1 MSSTGTSAP
10 AVAGLSW
17 ATSRLITL
25 AAGVSTASTT
35 ASASSCWHRVTKR
48 ILLGGMKWLLRCGGS
63 SHGTATFTRVT
74 MDTEGLVSNYN
85 AVISTRHADIVEL
98 CQETS
103 RV

>member
-35 ASASSCWHRVTKR
+35 ARASSCWQTVTKR
-48 ILLGGMKWLLRCGGS
+48 ILLGGMKWLLRCGGR

-74 MDTEGLVSNYN
+74 RDAEGFVSNYS
-85 AVISTRHADIVEL
+85 AVISTRHADDSEI